1 MPPNRKLLLR
11 VLPPPPLPSTEKAAA
26 VEFQLVWLYP
36 CSPSLLPLSPWC
48 RFCSKGREP
57 LAYLFPRTLSAQR
70 AAYRPKPHSMRSAHL
85 YTSISLRS

>member
-1 MPPNRKLLLR
+1 
-11 VLPPPPLPSTEKAAA
+11 
-26 VEFQLVWLYP
+26 
-36 CSPSLLPLSPWC
+36 LPLSPWC

-70 AAYRPKPHSMRSAHL
+70 AAYHPKPHSMRSAHL